1 MSLEHAPRGDEQ
13 KAAPGVGHN
22 QPPEDPVLAVGPD
35 RAARMLDV
43 SRATFYRNFLD
54 SGKIKSIKVGRRRLV
69 PVAQIL
75 ALLAEAE

>member
-1 MSLEHAPRGDEQ
+1 MSLEHAAPRGDEQ
-13 KAAPGVGHN
+13 AGIGHN

-43 SRATFYRNFLD
+43 SRATFYRNFLN
-54 SGKIKSIKVGRRRLV
+54 SGKIKSVKVGRRRLV

-75 ALLAEAE
+75 ALLAEAK